1 MKRSI
6 LILGAIFFLVA
17 GGVFADKA
25 ADPSDV
31 LEARYNEAGQ
41 LNFTAAASLNFYGFS
56 PVVGIEYIMGPIDF
70 IPSFPME
77 WGLGVKGI
85 FDIYFFTGYSGFGGA
100 AAPVA
105 TLHKGLNFGEK
116 LEFDVC
122 VSAGLGLYGGTY
134 HPGFNLGFATFETV
148 SWKLNEGFWI
158 IADYGYIGW
167 QSVYGLGIKLEL

>member
-1 MKRSI
+1 MSSKP
-6 LILGAIFFLVA
+6 GTT
-17 GGVFADKA
+17 KQ
-25 ADPSDV
+25 P
-31 LEARYNEAGQ
+31 

-85 FDIYFFTGYSGFGGA
+85 FDIYFFTGYSGFGWS

-122 VSAGLGLYGGTY
+122 VSPVSASTAEPITRDSTLVSRPSKRSAGNSTRILDHRGLRLHRLAVGLRSGDQ
-134 HPGFNLGFATFETV
+134 ARTV
-148 SWKLNEGFWI
+148 
-158 IADYGYIGW
+158 IA
-167 QSVYGLGIKLEL
+167 SSARTR